1 MQIKLRPL
9 GHGGTRFT
17 AIVVLSALVGFAV
30 LAISLSKQGDA
41 AFPGSNGK
49 IAYANGSSA
58 YQTSIW
64 SANPDGSSPT
74 QLTSGT
80 GDWNPAYSADGQ
92 RIAFERE
99 GGVCGDER
107 RRLRG

>member
-41 AFPGSNGK
+41 AFPGANGK
-49 IAYANGSSA
+49 IAYANGSVPTGR
-58 YQTSIW
+58 TSIW

-74 QLTSGT
+74 PLTSGT
-80 GDWNPAYSADGQ
+80 ATGARPTPQTA
-92 RIAFERE
+92 
-99 GGVCGDER
+99 
-107 RRLRG
+107 RGSPSDTKTACR